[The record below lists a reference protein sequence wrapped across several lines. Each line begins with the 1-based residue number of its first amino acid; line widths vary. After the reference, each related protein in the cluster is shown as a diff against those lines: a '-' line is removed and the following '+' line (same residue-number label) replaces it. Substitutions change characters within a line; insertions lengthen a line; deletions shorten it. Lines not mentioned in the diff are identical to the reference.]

1 MTTKKDGQ
9 HWYQVNKSRVQNE
22 AINSS
27 VKVRTA
33 KQAVQEA
40 EQKLSLLKASFDES
54 LAASLRRTFFG
65 KNLSEISIE
74 ECEKSLF
81 RLKITLSEA
90 TRQVAQE
97 AGRAYGEDWASRNPD
112 KAKRYTKKN

>member
-1 MTTKKDGQ
+1 MTTKRQGQ
-9 HWYQVNKSRVQNE
+9 HWYQVNKSRFQNE

-27 VKVRTA
+27 VKVRMA

-40 EQKLSLLKASFDES
+40 EDKLNLLKVSFDDSLTASF
-54 LAASLRRTFFG
+54 RRTFFG
-65 KNLSEISIE
+65 KNPSEISIE

-81 RLKITLSEA
+81 RLKIALNEISRE
-90 TRQVAQE
+90 VARE

-112 KAKRYTKKN
+112 KAKKHTR